1 MGVHALVQ
9 IIDMLANLF
18 TIIVFISV
26 ILSWVMPPEH
36 PLRMALDSIVEPFLD
51 PIRRFMPAVGMFDF
65 SPMILMI
72 LIEVVAQIL
81 KILVLSV

>member
-1 MGVHALVQ
+1 MGAHALVQ

-26 ILSWVMPPEH
+26 ILTWIMPPDN
-36 PLRMALDSIVEPFLD
+36 PIRMALDSIVDPFLD

-65 SPMILMI
+65 SPMILMV